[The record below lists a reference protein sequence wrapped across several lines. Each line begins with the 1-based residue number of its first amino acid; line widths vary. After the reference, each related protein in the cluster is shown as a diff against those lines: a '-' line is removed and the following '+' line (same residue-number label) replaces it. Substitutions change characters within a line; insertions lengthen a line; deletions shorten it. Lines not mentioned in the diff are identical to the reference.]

1 MEINRKVDE
10 KKSNLDNNND
20 RIVSL
25 EEQLAEAEN
34 TKGLLSNDMRNI
46 NEDLLE
52 HQNRKKKKKKLESII
67 EKNTLIEN
75 RVRDND

>member
-52 HQNRKKKKKKLESII
+52 HQNRKKKKIGI
-67 EKNTLIEN
+67 YH
-75 RVRDND
+75 

>member
-52 HQNRKKKKKKLESII
+52 HQNRKKKKLESII

-75 RVRDND
+75 RVREND

>member
-52 HQNRKKKKKKLESII
+52 HQNRKKKKLESII